1 VAADG
6 LLYVGS
12 GSQGDANRPLM
23 AIRPGA
29 KGDISLTADQ
39 DANTFV
45 AWRQPRFSGYTPSPI
60 VYRGRVYAVND
71 NGILQV
77 ADAKT
82 GREVFKAR
90 VGGGGHTF
98 SSSPVASQGR
108 VYLLSEDGETFVLRA
123 SDRYDEIARNSLDEM
138 SLASPAADAESLY
151 VRTQTRLYRIHSR
164 R

>member
-1 VAADG
+1 
-6 LLYVGS
+6 
-12 GSQGDANRPLM
+12 
-23 AIRPGA
+23 
-29 KGDISLTADQ
+29 
-39 DANTFV
+39 
-45 AWRQPRFSGYTPSPI
+45 
-60 VYRGRVYAVND
+60 VND

-82 GREVFKAR
+82 GKDVFKAR

-108 VYLLSEDGETFVLRA
+108 IYLLSEDGQTFVLRA
-123 SDRYDEIARNSLDEM
+123 IDRYEELARNDLEEM
-138 SLASPAADAESLY
+138 SLASPAVDADSLY